1 MIKLINIKKSINNRC
16 LLNDV
21 SLEIGKGEF
30 VIITGPSGE
39 GKTTLLNVIGLLDC
53 DYTGRLFFNGTEL
66 SPEMKND
73 YFEIRKKIGYVF
85 QNALIN
91 DNQTVYRN
99 LTLPSLAVPVHDINE
114 RVSFLLKKTGL
125 SGFEHQKGI
134 VLSGG
139 EKQRLS
145 VARAV
150 FHSPLVVLA
159 DEPTASLDHD
169 NKKKV
174 IDFLESI
181 NRDHHVTVIVVTH
194 DLDYFMDKRRITLKN
209 GMLYEG

>member
-53 DYTGRLFFNGTEL
+53 DYTGSLFFNGTEL
-66 SPEMKND
+66 SPEMRND

-85 QNALIN
+85 QDALIN
-91 DNQTVYRN
+91 DNQTVCRN

-125 SGFEHQKGI
+125 SG
-134 VLSGG
+134 
-139 EKQRLS
+139 
-145 VARAV
+145 
-150 FHSPLVVLA
+150 
-159 DEPTASLDHD
+159 
-169 NKKKV
+169 
-174 IDFLESI
+174 
-181 NRDHHVTVIVVTH
+181 
-194 DLDYFMDKRRITLKN
+194 
-209 GMLYEG
+209 

>member
-1 MIKLINIKKSINNRC
+1 MIKLVNVKKNINNRC

-21 SLEIGKGEF
+21 SLYIGKEEF

-39 GKTTLLNVIGLLDC
+39 GKTTLLNIIGLLDG
-53 DYTGRLFFNGTEL
+53 DYSGSLFFNGIKI
-66 SPEMKND
+66 SQEMQNKH
-73 YFEIRKKIGYVF
+73 FEIRRKIGYVF

-99 LTLPSLAVPVHDINE
+99 LTLPSLIVPVPDINE
-114 RVSFLLKKTGL
+114 RVSFLLQKTGL
-125 SGFEHQKGI
+125 SGFENQKGI

-150 FHSPLVVLA
+150 FHSPLVLLA
-159 DEPTASLDHD
+159 DEPTASLDHE

-181 NRDHHVTVIVVTH
+181 NREHRVTVIVVTH
-194 DLDYFMDKRRITLKN
+194 DLDYFMDKRKVSLKN
-209 GMLYEG
+209 GILYEE